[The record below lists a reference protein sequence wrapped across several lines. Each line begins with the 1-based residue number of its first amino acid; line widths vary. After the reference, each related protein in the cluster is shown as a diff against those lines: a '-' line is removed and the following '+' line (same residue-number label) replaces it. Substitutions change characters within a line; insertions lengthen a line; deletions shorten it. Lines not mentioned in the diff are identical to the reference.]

1 MSRVSV
7 VLVIHFSLTVPTII
21 IIIQTRELSIIV
33 ISIVIDGSSSD
44 SEGLWGLVGLYND
57 AVEHGLDL
65 LMSAHSFE
73 VLVLGMQQTITGS
86 LGGKPSQ
93 GSCQTHYLS

>member
-1 MSRVSV
+1 M
-7 VLVIHFSLTVPTII
+7 LVIHFSLTVPTII
-21 IIIQTRELSIIV
+21 IIIQTREFSIII

-73 VLVLGMQQTITGS
+73 VLALGMQQTITGS
-86 LGGKPSQ
+86 LGGQALP
-93 GSCQTHYLS
+93 G